1 LRSHHDGRKNFFFE
15 GFIPEDIF
23 PMAFRALDFTVFW
36 CKNATQSGRLAHAQ
50 GTGSFVV
57 GRDWE
62 GIGETL
68 KLPGLPAAES
78 LDELAEMI
86 AQLVLEPVL
95 KKEAA
100 GQSRQ
105 YSKRYCFANQAK
117 KHLLIEKALA
127 KGRHLPALDR
137 EDIEDWKWGGIYK
150 NEIISKGE
158 EPCTLQ

>member
-1 LRSHHDGRKNFFFE
+1 
-15 GFIPEDIF
+15 
-23 PMAFRALDFTVFW
+23 MAFRALDFTVFW